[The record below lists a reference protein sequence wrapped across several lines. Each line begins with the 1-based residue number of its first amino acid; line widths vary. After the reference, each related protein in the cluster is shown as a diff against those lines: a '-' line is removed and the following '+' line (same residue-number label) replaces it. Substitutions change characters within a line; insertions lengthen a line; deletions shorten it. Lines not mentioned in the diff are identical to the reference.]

1 MEIALY
7 SHFAQ
12 GREDSG
18 RPLGRLRPNVVR
30 LKDHPILEFPTGRE
44 VEFTFNGKEIE
55 GIEGEPIAAALHAAG
70 VRVLRHSPKLGRARG
85 FFCAIG
91 TCSSCLMTVD
101 GVPNVRVCTEP
112 LKQGMVVETQEGH
125 GHLPID

>member
-1 MEIALY
+1 M
-7 SHFAQ
+7 
-12 GREDSG
+12 
-18 RPLGRLRPNVVR
+18 RLSQ
-30 LKDHPILEFPTGRE
+30 HPILDFPSGRE
-44 VEFTFNGKEIE
+44 VVFTFDGREVT

-70 VRVLRHSPKLGRARG
+70 VKVLRHSPRLGRARG

-112 LKQGMVVETQEGH
+112 LKDGMVVQTQQGH
-125 GHLPID
+125 GILPV

>member
-1 MEIALY
+1 M
-7 SHFAQ
+7 
-12 GREDSG
+12 
-18 RPLGRLRPNVVR
+18 RLHE
-30 LKDHPILEFPTGRE
+30 HPILDFPNGRE
-44 VEFTFNGKEIE
+44 VKFTLDGRDMV

-70 VRVLRHSPKLGRARG
+70 VKVLRHSPKLGRARG

-112 LKQGMVVETQEGH
+112 LKEGMVVETQKGH
-125 GHLPID
+125 GCLPVS